1 MLFAIRL
8 QLRRIL
14 FYRDGMSDGNFIK
27 ADNEVAMIR
36 EAAEDKLGNT
46 IPISESK
53 SDCKLLC
60 VSCILFSSCSI
71 YLSTSAFVIC
81 QSNIG
86 FRMVPSTT
94 AYNFKG
100 KPNNVSSGTYIPDGD
115 SFYLVA
121 QGGMKGT
128 SKPVKYVVHVNENS
142 APVDGR
148 STGLTLQNLIECT
161 FYMAWKYPSA
171 TKVSLCCNGLL
182 IHQIVSMRI

>member
-1 MLFAIRL
+1 MSQNPIAKGATAFHSFCSHVVLFTL
-8 QLRRIL
+8 
-14 FYRDGMSDGNFIK
+14 
-27 ADNEVAMIR
+27 
-36 EAAEDKLGNT
+36 
-46 IPISESK
+46 
-53 SDCKLLC
+53 
-60 VSCILFSSCSI
+60 
-71 YLSTSAFVIC
+71 AFVIC

-100 KPNNVSSGTYIPDGD
+100 KPINNVGSGTYIPDGD

-148 STGLTLQNLIECT
+148 STGLTLENLIECT

-171 TKVSLCCNGLL
+171 TKVCFCCNGLL
-182 IHQIVSMRI
+182 FDQLVFMRVNCNVFSLFYFSFTRL